1 MSLTS
6 DPPTVGARELRNE
19 TRAVLDRVLEG
30 DSVIVTLDGRPVARI
45 EPLDSRPTFVSTDY
59 FLTHILRPADPGL
72 RDLLDELDEYLDNDE
87 FT

>member
-45 EPLDSRPTFVSTDY
+45 EPLATKPTWVDATTFFST
-59 FLTHILRPADPGL
+59 LRLADRG
-72 RDLLDELDEYLDNDE
+72 LLDDLAEIDEYLDDHE
-87 FT
+87 FD